1 MFCAA
6 YEILKGFSLL
16 FYTFLCRLA
25 KDLQDSLALSKSISL
40 QVSLCS
46 DTNASAIDE
55 DLIKPTS
62 KKTGSQR
69 IISSEENS
77 PVILAANT
85 LSDVLDEDRNSQGNI
100 LFLNDTGK
108 PDYYLLTLFVL
119 RAHKTTDPYKT
130 FLDWLCYQFPLSYS
144 K

>member
-1 MFCAA
+1 MIILRPFLVWTTSLNLVMFCAA
-6 YEILKGFSLL
+6 YEILKGFSLF

-108 PDYYLLTLFVL
+108 PIFS
-119 RAHKTTDPYKT
+119 
-130 FLDWLCYQFPLSYS
+130 PLGS
-144 K
+144 

>member
-1 MFCAA
+1 MIILRPFLVWTTSLNLVMFCAA
-6 YEILKGFSLL
+6 YEILKEFSLL
-16 FYTFLCRLA
+16 FYNFLCRLA

-100 LFLNDTGK
+100 LFLNDTGE
-108 PDYYLLTLFVL
+108 PLFS
-119 RAHKTTDPYKT
+119 
-130 FLDWLCYQFPLSYS
+130 PLGS
-144 K
+144 

>member
-1 MFCAA
+1 M
-6 YEILKGFSLL
+6 
-16 FYTFLCRLA
+16 
-25 KDLQDSLALSKSISL
+25 QDSLALSKSISL

-46 DTNASAIDE
+46 DANVSEIDE

-62 KKTGSQR
+62 KKVGSQR

-108 PDYYLLTLFVL
+108 SDYYCHYL
-119 RAHKTTDPYKT
+119 T
-130 FLDWLCYQFPLSYS
+130 FLLIRQQTPAQSYTES
-144 K
+144 CVLTNFLELVFINFRFRFRSGAS

>member
-1 MFCAA
+1 M
-6 YEILKGFSLL
+6 

-46 DTNASAIDE
+46 DANVSEIDG
-55 DLIKPTS
+55 DLIIPTS
-62 KKTGSQR
+62 KKAGSQR

-100 LFLNDTGK
+100 LFLNDTGE
-108 PDYYLLTLFVL
+108 PIFS
-119 RAHKTTDPYKT
+119 
-130 FLDWLCYQFPLSYS
+130 PLGS
-144 K
+144 